1 MTCFINPKTRNLLVD
16 LRAKDKIFYQ
26 SDNHPRCKKK
36 KKDNMLYTYFAIP
49 KLLQVGGK
57 RLARFI
63 VAKVTRGGAEVIIRF
78 IHRTPES
85 TSDFNTRK

>member
-1 MTCFINPKTRNLLVD
+1 
-16 LRAKDKIFYQ
+16 
-26 SDNHPRCKKK
+26 
-36 KKDNMLYTYFAIP
+36 MLYTYFAIP